1 MYTISQIRAIVS
13 NLSEL
18 AHVSKDNLVVT
29 GRAAAVA
36 MGYLDETVGVSI
48 TADNETFAKLVN
60 ALVGSGTCRLD
71 MATPY
76 ADKGWKVWC
85 LTYIDPC
92 IKINIF
98 NVHHT
103 AHEVFNTTTFTA
115 LTKDALVKQLLLM
128 DNETSQTL
136 LTLIRGHNP
145 ESPHDDMLSE
155 LEQVLFNKSPEF
167 SRRSLA
173 KIADEA
179 AAVLSKYRG

>member
-29 GRAAAVA
+29 CSAAAVA
-36 MGYLDETVGVSI
+36 MGYLDETAGVSI
-48 TADNETFAKLVN
+48 AADNETFAKLAN
-60 ALVGSGTCRLD
+60 ALVGSGTCQLAA
-71 MATPY
+71 ATPY
-76 ADKGWKVWC
+76 ADKGWKVWS
-85 LTYIDPC
+85 LSHIDPR

-115 LTKDALVKQLLLM
+115 LTKDALVKQLLLI

-145 ESPHDDMLSE
+145 KSPHDDMLSE

-179 AAVLSKYRG
+179 AAVINKYRG

>member
-179 AAVLSKYRG
+179 AAVINKYRG